1 MEVSDIAQR
10 SSLREILPSAFQR
23 NSAVGEV
30 AWNILKLLGISSE
43 MMHNS
48 FSIGEP
54 SLMAAALVLPSVAGY
69 AFDSSPDLSDIQA
82 RERLS
87 PSAVKGFLQIM
98 DRWGIKDPD
107 ARQLLGGISSG
118 SYYGWKKQTKREP
131 NRILDQDKL
140 IRISL
145 LIGIF
150 KALNI
155 LYSETLADAWI
166 TLPNRNPMFRGA
178 SPLAYMIE
186 RGQPGMLHL
195 RQLLDAR
202 RGG

>member
-1 MEVSDIAQR
+1 LEFPV
-10 SSLREILPSAFQR
+10 
-23 NSAVGEV
+23 
-30 AWNILKLLGISSE
+30 
-43 MMHNS
+43 
-48 FSIGEP
+48 
-54 SLMAAALVLPSVAGY
+54 AAALVLPNVAGY
-69 AFDSSPDLSDIQA
+69 AFDTSPDLSKAAA
-82 RERLS
+82 RQRLS
-87 PSAVKGFLQIM
+87 PAAIKGFLQIM
-98 DRWGIKDPD
+98 DKWGIKDPD

-118 SYYGWKKQTKREP
+118 SYYSWKKQPKRV
-131 NRILDQDKL
+131 LDQDTL

-145 LIGIF
+145 LLGIF

-155 LYSETLADAWI
+155 LYSESLADAWI
-166 TLPNRNPMFRGA
+166 TLPNRNPMFRGQ

>member
-1 MEVSDIAQR
+1 LAAA
-10 SSLREILPSAFQR
+10 LILPS
-23 NSAVGEV
+23 
-30 AWNILKLLGISSE
+30 I
-43 MMHNS
+43 
-48 FSIGEP
+48 
-54 SLMAAALVLPSVAGY
+54 AGY
-69 AFDSSPDLSDIQA
+69 AFNVSPDLSKAATRQ
-82 RERLS
+82 RLS
-87 PSAVKGFLQIM
+87 PAAIRGFLRIM

-118 SYYGWKKQTKREP
+118 SYYSWKKQPKRV
-131 NRILDQDKL
+131 LDQDTL

-145 LIGIF
+145 LLGIF

-155 LYSETLADAWI
+155 LYSEPLADAWI
-166 TLPNRNPMFRGA
+166 TLPNRNPMFRGQT
-178 SPLAYMIE
+178 PLAYMIE